1 MLFVIEES
9 YITKIEY
16 GFDLHDVELIDTAGQ
31 EEFLSFRDSSLSKG
45 DGFLALFAINSV
57 ASWCDLQDLRTKIIR
72 ANDDDESIPMVIIA
86 NKSVSKLPD
95 DTTFYIV

>member
-1 MLFVIEES
+1 MSCNFIILPEES

-16 GFDLHDVELIDTAGQ
+16 GFDRHDVELIDTAGQ

-57 ASWCDLQDLRTKIIR
+57 ASWFDLQELRTKIVR
-72 ANDDDESIPMVIIA
+72 DNDGDESIPMVIVA
-86 NKSVSKLPD
+86 NKSVSNMA
-95 DTTFYIV
+95 